1 MSYLKRNLPSIGFQT
16 IEKVGGMRRNLLK
29 YLFVMVC
36 LLFSSHLAAAKPVT
50 LICSETDDLYAP
62 PYRVTLD
69 SNTLKLTITKN
80 NHFGDE
86 VESYTIDDV
95 ENENGLFVVTATG
108 AILNSH
114 IVVIATGRKQIS
126 YTDAYTNRPLATDYC
141 K

>member
-1 MSYLKRNLPSIGFQT
+1 M
-16 IEKVGGMRRNLLK
+16 K
-29 YLFVMVC
+29 YLFAVIFI
-36 LLFSSHLAAAKPVT
+36 LFSPYLAVAKPVT
-50 LICSETDDLYAP
+50 LICSDTDDLYAP

-69 SNTLKLTITKN
+69 SNTLKLTIAKN
-80 NHFGDE
+80 SHFGDE

-95 ENENGLFVVTATG
+95 QNQDGLFVVTATG
-108 AILNSH
+108 TILNSH

>member
-1 MSYLKRNLPSIGFQT
+1 M
-16 IEKVGGMRRNLLK
+16 K
-29 YLFVMVC
+29 YLFAII
-36 LLFSSHLAAAKPVT
+36 FSLIASNIAEAKPVT

-80 NHFGDE
+80 SHFGDE
-86 VESYTIDDV
+86 VESYTINDV
-95 ENENGLFVVTATG
+95 QNENGLFVVTATG

>member
-1 MSYLKRNLPSIGFQT
+1 MGSQT
-16 IEKVGGMRRNLLK
+16 VEKVGGMRRNLLK
-29 YLFVMVC
+29 YLFAIVF

-50 LICSETDDLYAP
+50 LICSETDDLYTP

-95 ENENGLFVVTATG
+95 QNENGLFVVTATG
-108 AILNSH
+108 TILNSH

>member
-1 MSYLKRNLPSIGFQT
+1 MGSQT
-16 IEKVGGMRRNLLK
+16 VEKVGGMRRNLLK
-29 YLFVMVC
+29 YLFAMIF
-36 LLFSSHLAAAKPVT
+36 LFFLSHLAVAKPVT

-62 PYRVTLD
+62 PYLVTLD

-86 VESYTIDDV
+86 VESYTVEDV
-95 ENENGLFVVTATG
+95 ENQNGLFVVTATG

>member
-1 MSYLKRNLPSIGFQT
+1 M
-16 IEKVGGMRRNLLK
+16 K
-29 YLFVMVC
+29 YLFAIIFI
-36 LLFSSHLAAAKPVT
+36 LFSSYLAVAKPVT
-50 LICSETDDLYAP
+50 LICSDTDDLYAP

-69 SNTLKLTITKN
+69 SNTLKLTIAKN

-95 ENENGLFVVTATG
+95 QNQDGLFVVTATG
-108 AILNSH
+108 TILNSH

>member
-1 MSYLKRNLPSIGFQT
+1 MLYLTRNSPPMGSQT
-16 IEKVGGMRRNLLK
+16 VEKVGGMRRNLLK
-29 YLFVMVC
+29 YLFAMIF
-36 LLFSSHLAAAKPVT
+36 LFFLSHLAVAKPVT

-62 PYRVTLD
+62 PYLVTLD

-86 VESYTIDDV
+86 VESYTVEDV
-95 ENENGLFVVTATG
+95 ENQNGLFVVTATG